1 MAHPS
6 HRYPTPRQE
15 WMLPTDRAPLL
26 DSDERSDDLGDD
38 AAGALAAA
46 AQVKTE
52 AQARAEAAPREASM
66 AEAMAEPKRTS
77 PGNVR
82 GDAKEPA
89 VKGITTGRANLPASS
104 TGTSSSPR
112 LGPAPS
118 T

>member
-1 MAHPS
+1 
-6 HRYPTPRQE
+6 
-15 WMLPTDRAPLL
+15 MLPTDRPPLL